1 VEYLLGGQNNMNF
14 IDINVKNYFALTRT
28 SSLTEYMYLLSNIF
42 DVSVYSVLILFCFT
56 ILVYLFRGI
65 KYSVFFLSTVV
76 STAVLV
82 YVLKVLFNVARPDGG
97 VMSAFGQSF
106 PSYHATM
113 SAVFFIILIY
123 IFDDYL
129 KSAIRFVFN
138 FACIFMIFAVS
149 FSRIYLGVH
158 WFSDVF
164 AGVILGGFIVYL
176 SIKIFKR
183 FSLL

>member
-1 VEYLLGGQNNMNF
+1 MNF
-14 IDINVKNYFALTRT
+14 IDINVKNYFDLSRT
-28 SSLTEYMYLLSNIF
+28 SGLTEYMYLLTNLF
-42 DVSVYSVLILFCFT
+42 DVSVYSAMVFVCFAV
-56 ILVYLFRGI
+56 LVYLFRGI
-65 KYSVFFLSTVV
+65 RYAVFFMTTLV

-82 YVLKVLFNVARPDGG
+82 YILKVVFDVARPDGG

-106 PSYHATM
+106 PSFHATA

-129 KSAIRFVFN
+129 KSSVRFVFN
-138 FACIFMIFAVS
+138 FLCIFMIFAVS

-164 AGVILGGFIVYL
+164 VGVILGGAIVYV
-176 SIKIFKR
+176 SIGIFRR

>member
-1 VEYLLGGQNNMNF
+1 MNF
-14 IDINVKNYFALTRT
+14 IDINVKNYFALTRS

-42 DVSVYSVLILFCFT
+42 DVSIYSFLVFICFT
-56 ILVYLFRGI
+56 ILIYLFRGL
-65 KYSVFFLSTVV
+65 KYSIFFISTIV

-82 YVLKVLFNVARPDGG
+82 YILKVLFNVARPDGG

-129 KSAIRFVFN
+129 KSITRFAFN
-138 FACIFMIFAVS
+138 FLCILMIFAVS

-164 AGVILGGFIVYL
+164 AGIILGGFLVYL

-183 FSLL
+183 FNFL

>member
-1 VEYLLGGQNNMNF
+1 MNF

-42 DVSVYSVLILFCFT
+42 DVSIYSFLVFICFAV
-56 ILVYLFRGI
+56 LVYLFRGL
-65 KYSVFFLSTVV
+65 KYSIFFITTIV

-82 YVLKVLFNVARPDGG
+82 YVLKVLFNVARPDGA
-97 VMSAFGQSF
+97 VMFAFGQSF
-106 PSYHATM
+106 PSYHATI
-113 SAVFFIILIY
+113 SSVFFIILIY

-129 KSAIRFVFN
+129 KSVMRFIFN
-138 FACIFMIFAVS
+138 FLCVFMIFAVS

-164 AGVILGGFIVYL
+164 AGVILGGFIVYF
-176 SIKIFKR
+176 SIKIFRR
-183 FSLL
+183 FNFL